1 MAPRDSGRHC
11 LAVLVLGVLLG
22 GCAVG
27 GTFNMK
33 EVTYAAPRPPGPG
46 ETLIYVIREETA
58 FGAARLLAIIDN
70 DTVVAVLRSGTF
82 SHFTVPTG
90 EHEIVGYFSPS
101 PVMHFRVMP
110 SHGQT
115 VYLLCRLGYASGLFM
130 EQIDEAKARPLLAQ
144 FKYTEIEVKGAK
156 ARMDYKAYYDK
167 LFK

>member
-1 MAPRDSGRHC
+1 MARRHSGRRP
-11 LAVLVLGVLLG
+11 LAVLVLGLLLG

-27 GTFNMK
+27 GTFKMK
-33 EVTYAAPRPPGPG
+33 EVPYVAPRPPGPG
-46 ETLIYVIREETA
+46 ETLIYVIREQSA
-58 FGAARLLAIIDN
+58 LGAARLLAIIDN
-70 DTVVAVLRSGTF
+70 DTVVAVLTPGTF

-115 VYLLCRLGYASGLFM
+115 VYLFCRLGYASGLYM
-130 EQIDEAKARPLLAQ
+130 EQLDAAKAQPLLAQ

-156 ARMDYKAYYDK
+156 ARMDYKAYYDN